1 MKHSDIGVVA
11 IMYGVCAFFCVMT
24 LKLPRA
30 AQVYPLCLEAGLAL
44 LNTLYLGRC
53 ILRLRREGGG
63 GLKNDLPEIFRGFQ
77 AGQFF
82 FVALAG
88 IAALFL
94 MRWAGFYIAALAFLA
109 GVMLFLKVPKK
120 HLLITVG
127 VLAILIYA
135 VFTLFLKVPL
145 PKGSLFG

>member
-24 LKLPRA
+24 LKLPKA

-53 ILRLRREGGG
+53 ILRLRREGLVG
-63 GLKNDLPEIFRGFQ
+63 DLPEIFRGFQ

-82 FVALAG
+82 FIALAG
-88 IAALFL
+88 IAAMAL
-94 MRWAGFYIAALAFLA
+94 MRWVGFYLAAFAYLA

-127 VLAILIYA
+127 ALAILIYA

>member
-53 ILRLRREGGG
+53 ILRLRREGLVG
-63 GLKNDLPEIFRGFQ
+63 DLPEVFRGFQ

-82 FVALAG
+82 FIALAG
-88 IAALFL
+88 IAAMAL
-94 MRWAGFYIAALAFLA
+94 MRWVGFYIASFAYLA

>member
-11 IMYGVCAFFCVMT
+11 IMYGVCAFFCALT

-30 AQVYPLCLEAGLAL
+30 AQIYPLCLEAGLAL

-53 ILRLRREGGG
+53 LLRLRREGLVG
-63 GLKNDLPEIFRGFQ
+63 DLPEVYRGFR

-82 FVALAG
+82 GIALAG
-88 IAALFL
+88 VFALVL
-94 MRWAGFYIAALAFLA
+94 MYLAGFYIASLAYLA
-109 GVMLFLKVPKK
+109 GVMLFLKVPAR
-120 HLLITVG
+120 HLLLTVG
-127 VLAILIYA
+127 VLALLIYA

-145 PKGSLFG
+145 PKGALFG